1 MTKTNKL
8 DEIAKLLPEG
18 LDEQTA
24 VRIAQLVGEKIQEE
38 VSSVKEELVRK
49 VVSFIRGNVDR
60 LKEQAVKE
68 LEYENETYRNAQM
81 FESVRAM
88 FAVEATSDDELTA
101 TKAITEE
108 ANQLSENV
116 VALTSELEKALID
129 NQKLKASVHA
139 LNEQNA
145 QLKRKALKAVNES
158 KLNQKARLSDSALV
172 ISKEN
177 FERKGLELKQTK
189 LTNAPENGNVFLT
202 EDVINL
208 MK

>member
-38 VSSVKEELVRK
+38 VSSVKDELVRK
-49 VVSFIRGNVDR
+49 VVSFIRGNVEK
-60 LKEQAVKE
+60 LKEQAIKE

-88 FAVEATSDDELTA
+88 FSVEVTANDELTA
-101 TKAITEE
+101 TKAIVEE
-108 ANQLSENV
+108 ANELDANV
-116 VALTSELEKALID
+116 AALTTELEKALVE
-129 NQKLKASVHA
+129 NQKLKASVNA
-139 LNEQNA
+139 LNEHNA
-145 QLKRKALKAVNES
+145 QLKRKAHKAINES

-172 ISKEN
+172 VSKEN
-177 FERKGLELKQTK
+177 FERKGLQLKQTK
-189 LTNAPENGNVFLT
+189 LSGAVENGNDFLT